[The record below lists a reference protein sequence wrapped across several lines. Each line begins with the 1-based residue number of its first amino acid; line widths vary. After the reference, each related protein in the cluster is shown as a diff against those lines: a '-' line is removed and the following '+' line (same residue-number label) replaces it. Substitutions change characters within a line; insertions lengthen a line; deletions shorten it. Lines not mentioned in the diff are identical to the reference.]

1 MEDSNITI
9 MRIRSDFISIAKN
22 NTTYTNNSTREILD
36 NFGNILINIVKKV
49 ENWRIQL
56 YRTTYNYIDLQ
67 LSCTN

>member
-1 MEDSNITI
+1 MTI

-49 ENWRIQL
+49 KIGEFNYLIDIQL
-56 YRTTYNYIDLQ
+56 Y
-67 LSCTN
+67 

>member
-1 MEDSNITI
+1 MTI

-56 YRTTYNYIDLQ
+56 SN
-67 LSCTN
+67 

>member
-56 YRTTYNYIDLQ
+56 
-67 LSCTN
+67 SK